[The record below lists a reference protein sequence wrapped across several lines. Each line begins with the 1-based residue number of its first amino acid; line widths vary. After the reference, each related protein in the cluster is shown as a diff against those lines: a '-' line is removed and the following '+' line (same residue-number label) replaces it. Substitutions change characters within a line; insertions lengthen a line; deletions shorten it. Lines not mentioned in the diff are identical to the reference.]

1 MPLYALYGSKN
12 KLVIK
17 CFQRKKKSLT
27 KSLKI
32 SQLLLNKN

>member
-1 MPLYALYGSKN
+1 MSLYALYGSKN

-17 CFQRKKKSLT
+17 CFQRKKSLT